1 MLELPGPEACS
12 QGLQVS
18 ARRHHWLVHE
28 DPLAPLLV
36 LSGFQ
41 RGQKSVMPL
50 RREKKASMEENVRQ
64 ELDVLKQMM
73 NNWKRGFLLWASPD
87 GDNQHVLLEFT
98 EEIQEQIYP
107 YVTRLRETE
116 NLNHTEAKEFM
127 DYCYSQVE
135 DLRDRLEEVETDQ
148 TE

>member
-1 MLELPGPEACS
+1 
-12 QGLQVS
+12 
-18 ARRHHWLVHE
+18 
-28 DPLAPLLV
+28 
-36 LSGFQ
+36 
-41 RGQKSVMPL
+41 
-50 RREKKASMEENVRQ
+50 MEENVRQ

-87 GDNQHVLLEFT
+87 GDNQHVLVEFT

-116 NLNHTEAKEFM
+116 HLNDAEAKEFM

-135 DLRDRLEEVETDQ
+135 DLRDRLREVEPDQ
-148 TE
+148 SE

>member
-1 MLELPGPEACS
+1 M
-12 QGLQVS
+12 
-18 ARRHHWLVHE
+18 
-28 DPLAPLLV
+28 
-36 LSGFQ
+36 
-41 RGQKSVMPL
+41 
-50 RREKKASMEENVRQ
+50 EKNVRQ

-87 GDNQHVLLEFT
+87 GDNQHVLVEFT

-116 NLNHTEAKEFM
+116 NLNDAEAKEFM
-127 DYCYSQVE
+127 DYCYSQVD

-148 TE
+148 SE